1 MQSLNISESCANIK
15 KKEDSEILN
24 TFVLT
29 IINALPLVLFWYY
42 EIKNKIPFIWLLIL
56 MKFLLIWH
64 ETLILAVFITCCILN
79 HLHQS
84 FYLLMSTY
92 ILFKHRVRFQKHHFA
107 KVWFLEMIFL
117 VIWRIRIKST
127 IISVCFV
134 RNIKRWFK
142 RKRNLQ
148 VSYILSLKMSLK

>member
-1 MQSLNISESCANIK
+1 MCKHQ

-64 ETLILAVFITCCILN
+64 ETLILTVFITCCILN
-79 HLHQS
+79 YQHQS

-92 ILFKHRVRFQKHHFA
+92 ILFKHRVSFQKHNFA
-107 KVWFLEMIFL
+107 KVWFLKMIFL
-117 VIWRIRIKST
+117 VIWKIRIKST
-127 IISVCFV
+127 INSVCSV
-134 RNIKRWFK
+134 RNIKRRVRFK

-148 VSYILSLKMSLK
+148 VSYILSLKMSFK